1 MDVDREIIHVQQF
14 QNPKS
19 VLQKRIDSSL
29 EALDSNHGLRHLEAS
44 DDELKELFRFI
55 WQIISKLILN
65 YDDAVKAF

>member
-55 WQIISKLILN
+55 
-65 YDDAVKAF
+65 